1 MRVTA
6 ADFCFSGGY
15 TQGYGA
21 SAKIKNFSKKIFNVV
36 VVGVNYIPA
45 STPYKNFDLS
55 FYSTSIGYIRLNI
68 SFYIHI
74 GISIARTREG

>member
-1 MRVTA
+1 MPRVLTLRSRFMVLEKAAVHVRVTA

-45 STPYKNFDLS
+45 STPYKIF
-55 FYSTSIGYIRLNI
+55 
-68 SFYIHI
+68 
-74 GISIARTREG
+74 